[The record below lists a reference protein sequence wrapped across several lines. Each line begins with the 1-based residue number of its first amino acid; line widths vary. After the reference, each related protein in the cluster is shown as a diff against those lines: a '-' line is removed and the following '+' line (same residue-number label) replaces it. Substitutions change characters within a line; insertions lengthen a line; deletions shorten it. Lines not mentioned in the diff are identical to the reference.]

1 MVYDRT
7 ESHPMSR
14 TFSSVLGVC
23 VLALGAAACGGGD
36 SATATTSAA
45 AVTTTAIP
53 GIVKTTDL
61 VYMTIDGSELLMD
74 VYTPAGDGP
83 WPVVVAFHGLSNAGK
98 GDFDNVVVAEE
109 AADQGMVVFAPTW
122 IAGDPF
128 PITIDVFEM
137 FKDSANCA
145 VAFAQENAINH
156 GGDPA
161 NTVVYGFSA
170 GAGAA
175 LLATV
180 QPTEGQIAGCESG
193 ASPTPISGAVLG
205 DGEYLIYTEGWDSAF
220 EADLEA
226 MQGAVASMT
235 DASHWPPDL
244 DTRFILWVA
253 KPGTSPRT
261 FGDPSDNSGWLGR
274 RDSDGSIRVDLDRL
288 DQLEDRTI
296 TFVDAGQ
303 LLELRLNEAGIIV
316 TLDQLDGGHT
326 TAGKVPELVGY
337 LKAAA
342 AQ

>member
-1 MVYDRT
+1 MVYNRT

-36 SATATTSAA
+36 SDTATTSAA

-98 GDFDNVVVAEE
+98 GDFDNVVVAEK

-128 PITIDVFEM
+128 PITIDVFEV

-161 NTVVYGFSA
+161 NTVVYGFS
-170 GAGAA
+170 AGAA

-303 LLELRLNEAGIIV
+303 LLELRLNEAGITV